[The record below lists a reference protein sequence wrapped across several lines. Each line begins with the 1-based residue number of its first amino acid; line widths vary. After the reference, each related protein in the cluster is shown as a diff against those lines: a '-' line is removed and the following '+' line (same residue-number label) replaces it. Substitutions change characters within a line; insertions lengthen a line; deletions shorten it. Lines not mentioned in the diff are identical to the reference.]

1 MKIYKCIKKIKYKKT
16 IFNINDLAFIV
27 SVNDNY
33 YLLSDIN
40 YLKGLSIL
48 KEDFVFYFT
57 KP

>member
-1 MKIYKCIKKIKYKKT
+1 MKIYKC
-16 IFNINDLAFIV
+16 LAFIV